1 MIKVDWN
8 PPAKQLRV
16 FAIAC
21 VVFGGLVGAWLLWR
35 HGASL
40 STAGIAWGIGGAAC
54 LVGLACPPAIRPLYV
69 VLTAIALPIGL
80 VLSTIILLVLYYFVL
95 TPIGLV
101 MRLVGR
107 DPMSRKFDPTAE
119 SYWTPRE
126 PVKDVKRYFRQY

>member
-8 PPAKQLRV
+8 PAAKQLRV

-21 VVFGGLVGAWLLWR
+21 AVFGGLLGAWLLWR

-40 STAGIAWGIGGAAC
+40 ATAGIAWGIGGAA
-54 LVGLACPPAIRPLYV
+54 GLLGLSCPPAIRPLYV
-69 VLTAIALPIGL
+69 VLSAITLPIGFA
-80 VLSTIILLVLYYFVL
+80 LSTVILFVLYFFLL

-101 MRLVGR
+101 MRLVGH
-107 DPMSRKFDPTAE
+107 DPMKREFDPAAK

-126 PVKDVKRYFRQY
+126 PAKDVKGYFRQY